1 MTYTPPDPVAR
12 QRVDAWRDVELGD
25 TADPAEIRDIF
36 DRAIGVDD
44 SLDRE
49 SLIPNGM
56 AEWFVVAQT
65 LIPALLYVPGAQAFR
80 LPIRVASYTI
90 ALVGFG
96 LWWFK
101 RGGHRSLPHPSE
113 RWLILAVA
121 YLSLMLFHPLTNGL
135 LAGAAQVMLYV
146 AIFCAVFWAPA
157 YVERPRQLVRI
168 LAIMLICNG
177 INSLVGVLQVYDPD
191 RWMPRELSFVYT
203 GTNRTAMDIAT
214 YIGPDGRRIVRPPG
228 LFDTPGAVCGAGTV
242 AALLGLVFALER
254 FAWWKRL
261 AALGF
266 ALAGISAIYLSHV
279 RASLV
284 VTIGM
289 MAVYSVTLVV
299 QGERKRLSAFV
310 GLSAALV
317 AVGLA
322 GAVFLGGTSIRDRFS
337 TLLEDDPGSI
347 YYSSRGQ
354 QLVTGF
360 SELVDEYPFG
370 AGLAR
375 WGMMRGYFGDRSN
388 LDSTALW
395 AEVQPNAWMLDGGV
409 FLVGLYTAALLAAA
423 LFEWR
428 LASRL
433 FNREDRMWAAVVT
446 AVNVGTLALIF
457 TFVPFATQVGLQY
470 WFLEGALHGAMVHRL
485 RK

>member
-1 MTYTPPDPVAR
+1 MQPDPSTQER
-12 QRVDAWRDVELGD
+12 IEAWRDVEVGD
-25 TADPAEIRDIF
+25 SGDPAEIREMF
-36 DRAIGVDD
+36 DDAIGIDD

-49 SLIPNGM
+49 SLIPSGL

-65 LIPALLYVPGAQAFR
+65 LIPALLYVPGAQSFR
-80 LPIRVASYTI
+80 LPIRIASYSI
-90 ALVGFG
+90 ALVGFAV
-96 LWWFK
+96 WWFK
-101 RGGHRSLPHPSE
+101 RGAHRNIPHPSK
-113 RWLILAVA
+113 RWLLLAVL
-121 YLSLMLFHPLTNGL
+121 YLTLMMFHPLTNGL
-135 LAGAAQVMLYV
+135 LAGVAQVMLYV

-168 LAIMLICNG
+168 LAIMLVCNG

-203 GTNRTAMDIAT
+203 TSRVAMEIAT
-214 YIGPDGRRIVRPPG
+214 YIGPDGQRIVRPPG

-261 AALGF
+261 GALAF

-284 VTIGM
+284 VTVGM
-289 MAVYSVTLVV
+289 MAVYAVTLIM
-299 QGERKRLSAFV
+299 QRERKRLTAFV
-310 GLSAALV
+310 GLGAALV
-317 AVGLA
+317 VVGLMGSVA
-322 GAVFLGGTSIRDRFS
+322 LGGSSIRERFS
-337 TLLEDDPGSI
+337 TLLDDDPGSI

-354 QLVTGF
+354 QLAAGF
-360 SELVDEYPFG
+360 DELVDEYPFG

-375 WGMMRGYFGDRSN
+375 WGMMRGYFGDPSN

-395 AEVQPNAWMLDGGV
+395 AEVQPNAWMLDGGI
-409 FLVGLYTAALLAAA
+409 FLLGLYSAALLAAA

-428 LASRL
+428 LITSL
-433 FNREDRMWAAVVT
+433 FSREDRMWAAVVT

-470 WFLEGALHGAMVHRL
+470 WFLEGALHGAMAQRL

>member
-1 MTYTPPDPVAR
+1 MHTRPDPIAR
-12 QRVDAWRDVELGD
+12 QHIDAWRDVEVGD
-25 TADPAEIRDIF
+25 ASDPAEIREIF
-36 DRAIGVDD
+36 DDAIGIDD
-44 SLDRE
+44 SLARE
-49 SLIPNGM
+49 SLMPTGL

-65 LIPALLYVPGAQAFR
+65 LIPALLYVPGAQSFR
-80 LPIRVASYTI
+80 LPIRIASYTI
-90 ALVGFG
+90 ALAGFAA
-96 LWWFK
+96 WWFK
-101 RGGHRSLPHPSE
+101 RGAHRSVPHPSE
-113 RWLILAVA
+113 RWLLFAVA
-121 YLSLMLFHPLTNGL
+121 YLVVMLFHPLTNGL
-135 LAGAAQVMLYV
+135 LAGVAQVMLYV

-177 INSLVGVLQVYDPD
+177 ISSVVGVLQVYDPD
-191 RWMPRELSFVYT
+191 RWMPRELSFVYS
-203 GTNRTAMDIAT
+203 GSRMAMDIAT

-261 AALGF
+261 GAL
-266 ALAGISAIYLSHV
+266 ALSLAGISAIYLSHV

-284 VTIGM
+284 VTLGM
-289 MAVYSVTLVV
+289 MAVYAATLAV
-299 QGERKRLSAFV
+299 QGERKRLTAFA
-310 GLSAALV
+310 S
-317 AVGLA
+317 LA
-322 GAVFLGGTSIRDRFS
+322 GALVVVGLLGSVALGGPSIQERFS
-337 TLLEDDPGSI
+337 TLLQDDPGSI

-354 QLVTGF
+354 QLAAGF
-360 SELVDEYPFG
+360 NELLDEYPFG

-375 WGMMRGYFGDRSN
+375 WGMMRGYFGDPSN

-395 AEVQPNAWMLDGGV
+395 AEIQPNAWMLDGGV
-409 FLVGLYTAALLAAA
+409 FLLGLYSAALLAAA

-428 LASRL
+428 LISRL
-433 FNREDRMWAAVVT
+433 FNRQDRMWAAVVI
-446 AVNVGTLALIF
+446 AVNIGTLALIF

>member
-1 MTYTPPDPVAR
+1 MHTRPDPIAR
-12 QRVDAWRDVELGD
+12 QHIDAWRDVEVGD
-25 TADPAEIRDIF
+25 ASDPAEIREIF
-36 DRAIGVDD
+36 DDAIGIDD
-44 SLDRE
+44 SLARE
-49 SLIPNGM
+49 SLMPTGL

-65 LIPALLYVPGAQAFR
+65 LIPALLYVPGAQSFR
-80 LPIRVASYTI
+80 LPIRIASYTI
-90 ALVGFG
+90 ALAGFAA
-96 LWWFK
+96 WWFK
-101 RGGHRSLPHPSE
+101 RGAHRSVPHPSE
-113 RWLILAVA
+113 RWLLFAVA
-121 YLSLMLFHPLTNGL
+121 YLVVMLFHPLTNGL
-135 LAGAAQVMLYV
+135 LAGVAQVMLYV

-177 INSLVGVLQVYDPD
+177 INSVVGVLQVYDPD
-191 RWMPRELSFVYT
+191 RWMPRELSFVYS
-203 GTNRTAMDIAT
+203 GSRMAMDIAT

-261 AALGF
+261 GAL
-266 ALAGISAIYLSHV
+266 ALSLAGISAIYLSHV

-284 VTIGM
+284 VTLGM
-289 MAVYSVTLVV
+289 MAVYAATLAV
-299 QGERKRLSAFV
+299 QGERKRLTAFA
-310 GLSAALV
+310 S
-317 AVGLA
+317 LA
-322 GAVFLGGTSIRDRFS
+322 GALVVVGLLGSVALGGPSIQERFS
-337 TLLEDDPGSI
+337 TLLQDDPGSI

-354 QLVTGF
+354 QLAAGF
-360 SELVDEYPFG
+360 NELLDEYPFG

-375 WGMMRGYFGDRSN
+375 WGMMRGYFGDPSN

-409 FLVGLYTAALLAAA
+409 FLLGLYSAALLAAA

-428 LASRL
+428 LISRL
-433 FNREDRMWAAVVT
+433 FNRQDRMWAAVVI
-446 AVNVGTLALIF
+446 AVNIGTLALIF